1 MAITNEA
8 KNYKI
13 FTNCFPVLADD
24 CVVAVVLSVGESGG
38 AALYYT
44 DFLLLFYKTGALF
57 CAVRLGYV
65 FFVGL

>member
-13 FTNCFPVLADD
+13 FTNCFSVLASD

-44 DFLLLFYKTGALF
+44 DFLLFFYKTGALF